1 MEVLGDVIARDRR
14 SDAPALDV
22 LSAGR
27 CYDYRRFC
35 TSAWKVGNFLRH
47 LGVRGGAGVDV
58 ADDPLPEPVLAFYG
72 AALLGGVVR
81 FEPGSPVADDVR
93 ALVVP
98 QAELDSHDVGPSTK
112 RVVYGEAPED
122 PSVSYFERDVW
133 SENPTEPPD
142 LVSPDDPLLRTAEST
157 YSHGEVLDAAA
168 GAVDFLSL
176 AEGTR
181 VAVEGSFTDPDTVA
195 AGLVAPLL
203 AKGTVQLG
211 TGEDTE
217 LVVGGPRSAL
227 EDECLLRA

>member
-22 LSAGR
+22 PSVGR

-47 LGVRGGAGVDV
+47 LGVRGGAGVAV

-81 FEPGSPVADDVR
+81 FDPGSAVADDVR

-98 QAELDSHDVGPSTK
+98 AAELDSYDAGPSTK
-112 RVVYGEAPED
+112 RVVYGEAPDD

-142 LVSPDDPLLRTAEST
+142 FVSPDDPLLRTPKST
-157 YSHGEVLDAAA
+157 YGHAEVLDAAVEA
-168 GAVDFLSL
+168 IELLSL
-176 AEGTR
+176 AEGRR

-195 AGLVAPLL
+195 AGLVAPML
-203 AKGTVQLG
+203 ARGTVQLG
-211 TGEDTE
+211 ADSDTD
-217 LVVGGPRSAL
+217 LVVGGPRSAI
-227 EDECLLRA
+227 EDESLLPS

>member
-22 LSAGR
+22 PSAGR

-47 LGVRGGAGVDV
+47 LGVRGGAGVAV

-81 FEPGSPVADDVR
+81 FDPGPQVADDVR

-98 QAELDSHDVGPSTK
+98 EAELDGYDVGPSTK
-112 RVVYGEAPED
+112 RVVYGEAPDD
-122 PSVSYFERDVW
+122 PSDSYFERDVW

-157 YSHGEVLDAAA
+157 YSHGEVLDAAEE
-168 GAVDFLSL
+168 AVEFLSL
-176 AEGTR
+176 AEGSR
-181 VAVEGSFTDPDTVA
+181 VAVEGSFTNPDTVA
-195 AGLVAPLL
+195 AGVVAPLL
-203 AKGTVQLG
+203 ARGTAQLG
-211 TGEDTE
+211 RGQDTD

-227 EDECLLRA
+227 EDESFLRP